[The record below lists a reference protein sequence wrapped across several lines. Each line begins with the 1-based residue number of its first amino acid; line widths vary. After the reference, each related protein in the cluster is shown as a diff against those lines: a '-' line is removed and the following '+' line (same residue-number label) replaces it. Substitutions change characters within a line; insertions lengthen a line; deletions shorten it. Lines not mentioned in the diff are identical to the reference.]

1 MAVLRWFWSILK
13 GALNTLA
20 RGVVLLVL
28 LFIVLAVVGSASDQD
43 LPGNMVLTLDL
54 RENLEDK
61 TAPDIFELE
70 ARRVSL
76 IDVVLGLDA
85 ASRDARVSGVFLRIG
100 SGNLSIPKSEELREA
115 LKRFQESG
123 KFVIAHSQSF
133 YSNGLGDYAVAALAD
148 ELWMQPASAFFAA
161 GAASTTLFF
170 RGLLDNI
177 EAEQQFVQRYEYKNA
192 ANVFTETNFTP
203 AHREATERLLDSWYE
218 TATSEIALDRGIER
232 EALIDILDQ
241 SPLIVGEA
249 LESGLVTNI
258 GYDDDARDAALARA
272 GDEAELAEFSAY
284 VRADREARMNAQG
297 PVVALVHA
305 VGEIVEGGASGPL
318 AGATLIAG
326 DDFAEAI
333 RAATEDE
340 AVRAILLRVDSPG
353 GSAIASDQILDALN
367 KAQEA
372 GKPLVVSM
380 GTLAASGG
388 YYISLGADR
397 IVAHPGTITGSIGVL
412 WGKVAAGG
420 TLDLIGV
427 HGEELGVGENA
438 LFLSGLEPWSAE
450 QLLEVD
456 AQADA
461 IYQDFTG
468 KVAQG
473 RDLTLDQ
480 VDEIARGRVWT
491 GADAFERGLVDELGG
506 FWTAVDSA
514 KELADIDP
522 DIEVAFRQY
531 PRERGF
537 LERLESVFQVTSAGV
552 KVLRGLDTLMSLD
565 AVQAVLAATREAP
578 SGRAEMRAV
587 GLPQL

>member
-20 RGVVLLVL
+20 RAVVLLVL

-43 LPGNMVLTLDL
+43 LPGNMVLALDL

-61 TAPDIFELE
+61 TTPNIFELE
-70 ARRVSL
+70 TRRVSL

-85 ASRDARVSGVFLRIG
+85 ASRDARVRGVFLRIG
-100 SGNLSIPKSEELREA
+100 SGDISVPKSEELREA

-170 RGLLDNI
+170 RGLFDNI
-177 EAEQQFVQRYEYKNA
+177 EAEPQFVQRYEYKNA
-192 ANVFTETNFTP
+192 ANVFTETDFTP

-249 LESGLVTNI
+249 VESGLVTNI
-258 GYDDDARDAALARA
+258 GYDDDARAAALARA

-305 VGEIVEGGASGPL
+305 VGEIVEGGANGGLTGPV
-318 AGATLIAG
+318 LIAG

-333 RAATEDE
+333 RAATEYE

-397 IVAHPGTITGSIGVL
+397 IVAHRGTITGSIGVL
-412 WGKVAAGG
+412 WGKIATGR

-473 RDLTLDQ
+473 RDLTLEQ

-537 LERLESVFQVTSAGV
+537 LERLESVFELTSTGV

-587 GLPQL
+587 GLPQR

>member
-70 ARRVSL
+70 ARRGSL

-100 SGNLSIPKSEELREA
+100 SGDFSIPKSEELREA

-161 GAASTTLFF
+161 GASSTTLFF

-177 EAEQQFVQRYEYKNA
+177 KAEPQFVQRYEYKNA
-192 ANVFTETNFTP
+192 ANIFTETNFTP

-241 SPLIVGEA
+241 SPLIVSEA

-272 GDEAELAEFSAY
+272 GEEAELTEFSAY
-284 VRADREARMNAQG
+284 VRADRKARMNAQG

-318 AGATLIAG
+318 AGPTLIAG

-412 WGKVAAGG
+412 WGKVAGGG

-473 RDLTLDQ
+473 RDLTLEQ

-522 DIEVAFRQY
+522 DVEVAFRQY

-537 LERLESVFQVTSAGV
+537 LERLESVFQVTTAG
-552 KVLRGLDTLMSLD
+552 
-565 AVQAVLAATREAP
+565 
-578 SGRAEMRAV
+578 
-587 GLPQL
+587 

>member
-1 MAVLRWFWSILK
+1 MFILRWFWSILK

-20 RGVVLLVL
+20 RAAVILVL
-28 LFIVLAVVGSASDQD
+28 LLMVLAVVGSASDQD
-43 LPGNMVLTLDL
+43 LPDKMVLALDL
-54 RENLEDK
+54 RETLDDK
-61 TAPDIFELE
+61 TTPDFFDFET
-70 ARRVSL
+70 RKMSL
-76 IDVVLGLDA
+76 IDVALGLDA

-100 SGNLSIPKSEELREA
+100 SGDLSVPVSEELRES
-115 LKRFQESG
+115 LKRFQESD

-161 GAASTTLFF
+161 GTASTTLFF
-170 RGLLDNI
+170 RGLFDKI
-177 EAEQQFVQRYEYKNA
+177 EAQPQFVQRYEYKNA
-192 ANVFTETNFTP
+192 ANVFTETDFTP
-203 AHREATERLLDSWYE
+203 EHREATERLLVSWYE
-218 TATSEIALDRGIER
+218 TATNEIALDRGIER
-232 EALIDILDQ
+232 EALLDILNQ
-241 SPLIVGEA
+241 SPLVVGDAVEN
-249 LESGLVTNI
+249 GLVTNI

-272 GDEAELAEFSAY
+272 GDDAELEDFSAY

-305 VGEIVEGGASGPL
+305 AGEIVEGSVGGALTGPV
-318 AGATLIAG
+318 LIAG

-340 AVRAILLRVDSPG
+340 SVRAILLRVDSPG

-367 KAQEA
+367 KAQAA

-388 YYISLGADR
+388 YYISLGADS
-397 IVAHPGTITGSIGVL
+397 IVAHPGTLTGSIGVL
-412 WGKVAAGG
+412 WGKVTTGRS
-420 TLDLIGV
+420 LDLIGV
-427 HGEELGVGENA
+427 HGEELSVGDNA

-473 RDLTLDQ
+473 RDLTLEQ
-480 VDEIARGRVWT
+480 VDEVARGRVWT

-506 FWTAVDSA
+506 FWTAVESA
-514 KELADIDP
+514 KRLAKIDP
-522 DIEVAFRQY
+522 ETEVAFRQY

-537 LERLESVFQVTSAGV
+537 LERLESVFEISSAGI
-552 KVLRGLDTLMSLD
+552 KAMHGLDTLMSLE
-565 AVQAVLAATREAP
+565 AVQAVLSATREAP
-578 SGRAEMRAV
+578 SRRAEMRAV
-587 GLPQL
+587 GLPQR